1 MIQLM
6 IKVALFVD
14 LYRNETAGSCDELYS
29 YGINVPGQY
38 YLSTHNTI
46 YLVTCFDRGK
56 RQYFKKNYT
65 FLYYLGFVPRK
76 YK

>member
-1 MIQLM
+1 MIHLM

-38 YLSTHNTI
+38 YLSTHNTV

-56 RQYFKKNYT
+56 RQYFKKNIPFYIISDSCQENI
-65 FLYYLGFVPRK
+65 
-76 YK
+76 